1 MISDTMVDALNKQIS
16 LEAYAS
22 HLYLSMASWCDKE
35 SMDGASK
42 FMHDQSAEER
52 IHMLKIFNYISEVDR
67 HAVTPAVDQPPLEF
81 ESIQKMFAQVYEH
94 EKKVTSSINR
104 LVELAYKED
113 DFATMNFL
121 QWYVEEQREEENLMR
136 TILDRIKLIGD
147 GPLSLF
153 YIDKE
158 LQSINKEK
166 AAGEHDPA

>member
-1 MISDTMVDALNKQIS
+1 MLDALNKQIA

-22 HLYLSMASWCDKE
+22 QLYLSMASWCDKE
-35 SMDGASK
+35 SMDGAST
-42 FMHDQSAEER
+42 FMHEQSSEER
-52 IHMLKIFNYISEVDR
+52 MHMLKIFHYISEVDQ
-67 HAVTPAVDQPPLEF
+67 HAITPAVEQPPLEF
-81 ESIQKMFAQVYEH
+81 GSIQKMFEQVYEH
-94 EKKVTSSINR
+94 EKKVTKSINT

-121 QWYVEEQREEENLMR
+121 QWYVEEQREEENQMR

-158 LQSINKEK
+158 LQSINKEATK
-166 AAGEHDPA
+166 GTYESA